1 MPIAQVQVGA
11 VPNQSATDGN
21 IYNQLG
27 GKAAEAIVAELHGKY
42 YTQTYRGNVFTVSTV
57 AAGLAIPIVST
68 TAPTV
73 ALWNPTGSGKN
84 AVLVRASFSNTLN
97 ATTVQG
103 SVLLMAQ
110 FNAGNTVATG
120 AVYTAFNQSALGTNL
135 FNGNLGGG
143 NVSVMRSSANGT
155 NTLTAASVLVIANM
169 GQMNP
174 TTIAGA
180 VATGAQ
186 PALVYDFDGTVI
198 VPPGVTVYY
207 AGSSASSALF
217 TQSLMWAEIPV

>member
-1 MPIAQVQVGA
+1 MPITQVQVGA
-11 VPNQSATDGN
+11 PSNASATDGN

-27 GKAAEAIVAELHGKY
+27 GKAAEGIVAELHGKY
-42 YTQTYRGNVFTVSTV
+42 YTQAYRGNLFVVSTV
-57 AAGLAIPIVST
+57 AAGLAVPIVST

-73 ALWNPTGSGKN
+73 ALWNPIGSGKN
-84 AVLVRASFSNTLN
+84 AVLIRASLSNTLN

-110 FNAGNTVATG
+110 FNAGSTVATG
-120 AVYTAFNQSALGTNL
+120 AVYTAFNRSALGTNL
-135 FNGNLGGG
+135 FNCNLGGG
-143 NVSVMRSSANGT
+143 NVSVMNASANGT

-174 TTIAGA
+174 TTAAGA

-186 PALVYDFDGTVI
+186 PALIYDFDGTVI
-198 VPPGVTVYY
+198 VPPGVTVYF
-207 AGSSASSALF
+207 AGSSASVALF
-217 TQSLMWAEIPV
+217 TQSLLWEEVPI